1 MLGLIISSTTYSK
14 EYMSIAEM
22 KVGLA
27 ENPLGLDTSVPRFG
41 WQLVSNP
48 HERGIYQTAYRLE
61 VKDEAGKVVWNSG
74 KVTTDV
80 DLSGSGVEAG
90 YPLYLESKNLEQ

>member
-1 MLGLIISSTTYSK
+1 MGRKSFLIIILLGIILSSSTYRK

-41 WQLVSNP
+41 C
-48 HERGIYQTAYRLE
+48 
-61 VKDEAGKVVWNSG
+61 
-74 KVTTDV
+74 
-80 DLSGSGVEAG
+80 
-90 YPLYLESKNLEQ
+90 NL

>member
-1 MLGLIISSTTYSK
+1 MGRKSFLIIILLGIILSSSTYRK

-41 WQLVSNP
+41 WQLVGNP
-48 HERGIYQTAYRLE
+48 HERGIYQTAYQLE
-61 VKDEAGKVVWNSG
+61 PEFGIS
-74 KVTTDV
+74 
-80 DLSGSGVEAG
+80 
-90 YPLYLESKNLEQ
+90 LE